1 MQATAKDLDLRY
13 KLTQYQELDKYIY
26 FSKGN
31 L

>member
-1 MQATAKDLDLRY
+1 MQATANDLDLRY
-13 KLTQYQELDKYIY
+13 KSTKYQELDKYIS